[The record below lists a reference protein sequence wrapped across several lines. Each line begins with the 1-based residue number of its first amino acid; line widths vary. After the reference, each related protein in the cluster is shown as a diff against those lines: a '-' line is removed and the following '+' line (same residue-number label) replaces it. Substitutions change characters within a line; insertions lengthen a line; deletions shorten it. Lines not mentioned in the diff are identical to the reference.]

1 MFKIKILLLVLFFSI
16 SSKSNFAS
24 KNEAR
29 FFENS
34 KSKIDKKLDLKNQLQ
49 KGRKT
54 KDGRYKRKKGFMW
67 GLFGKKKECDCP
79 KN

>member
-1 MFKIKILLLVLFFSI
+1 MKSIIIIFTFLLISFVSFGKYNGLEIK
-16 SSKSNFAS
+16 
-24 KNEAR
+24 E
-29 FFENS
+29 
-34 KSKIDKKLDLKNQLQ
+34 IDRKNQSFINNATKSETLSQ

-67 GLFGKKKECDCP
+67 GLFKSKKECDCP

>member
-1 MFKIKILLLVLFFSI
+1 MKILLIVFLLIFNSEL
-16 SSKSNFAS
+16 NFAIT
-24 KNEAR
+24 NEA
-29 FFENS
+29 NYKAS
-34 KSKIDKKLDLKNQLQ
+34 LITKNANICIRNEHIQ

>member
-1 MFKIKILLLVLFFSI
+1 MFKIKLLLVVGLIIIYSNI
-16 SSKSNFAS
+16 NFAAI
-24 KNEAR
+24 NE
-29 FFENS
+29 FWVYE
-34 KSKIDKKLDLKNQLQ
+34 KIALKPNIGAIKYSSIQ

>member
-1 MFKIKILLLVLFFSI
+1 MLKIRLFLLVVFFI
-16 SSKSNFAS
+16 FSSNINYALVNESRVIEKSFA
-24 KNEAR
+24 
-29 FFENS
+29 
-34 KSKIDKKLDLKNQLQ
+34 KITETTVKYKPIQ

>member
-34 KSKIDKKLDLKNQLQ
+34 KSKIDKKLDLKNQFQ

>member
-34 KSKIDKKLDLKNQLQ
+34 KSKIDKKLDLKNQFQ

-54 KDGRYKRKKGFMW
+54 KDGRKKKKKGFMW